1 MAQEHFADLTLGRT
15 RWLEAAPARG
25 EAEPVLLLHGMGMY
39 SSANLF
45 DFVIPALAERYRVI
59 APDWLGF
66 GKGVRV
72 LEEGPTF
79 ELMLEHLRELMDTL
93 KLTSAHVVG
102 HSMGG
107 WLAAQFAY
115 QSPSRATK
123 LMMLCAAGMNSAP
136 ASSIR
141 FEKVPTEA
149 ELRGMLKSSMLH
161 PEAADPKV
169 IEHAVASCVE
179 MVNMPGAL
187 RSLDPLL
194 HQMETPSLRQRY
206 MLQRR
211 LPHIRVPSM
220 MAWAEGDPFEPYP
233 TWNAEWQKVDGDVS
247 RSSKPWVIPGAR
259 FARLPTGHWPHVE
272 QPAKLSS
279 LILKFLGSR

>member
-1 MAQEHFADLTLGRT
+1 VVREQTKDLTLGRV
-15 RWLEAAPARG
+15 RWLEAG
-25 EAEPVLLLHGMGMY
+25 EGEPLLLLHGMGMY

-45 DFVIPALAERYRVI
+45 DFVIPTLAKRFHI
-59 APDWLGF
+59 LAPDWLGF

-72 LEEGPTF
+72 LDEGPTF
-79 ELMLEHLRELMDTL
+79 ELMLEHLRELMDTQG
-93 KLTSAHVVG
+93 LTCAHVVG

-107 WLAAQFAY
+107 WLSAQFAY
-115 QSPSRATK
+115 QSPSRVK
-123 LMMLCAAGMNSAP
+123 QLMMLCAAGMNSAP
-136 ASSIR
+136 AASIR
-141 FEKVPTEA
+141 FEKVPTTE
-149 ELRGMLKSSMLH
+149 ELRAMLKGSMRH

-169 IEHAVASCVE
+169 LEAALASCDV
-179 MVNMPGAL
+179 MVNLPGAL

-194 HQMETPSLRQRY
+194 HQMETPKLRARY

-233 TWNAEWQKVDGDVS
+233 TWNAEYEKTGGDPS

-259 FARLPTGHWPHVE
+259 FARLPTGHWPHIE
-272 QPAKLSS
+272 QPAKLSA
-279 LILKFLGSR
+279 LILDFFGEKNA